1 MFYER
6 CELSDVL
13 LQTSRAGFVAFTVR
27 LQSPGNQRRELAVAQ
42 SRSGSNIPQSLT

>member
-13 LQTSRAGFVAFTVR
+13 LQASRAGFVAS
-27 LQSPGNQRRELAVAQ
+27 LYGSIAKSGNQRRELAVAQ
-42 SRSGSNIPQSLT
+42 S